1 MTHAERLAA
10 AISNLQVIV
19 DLPENDRPLWVYEQ
33 AQFMLESATV
43 FNQIEASRKQERENW
58 KKEVRLLEE
67 HIVKLE
73 VELGQIRSILSQ

>member
-1 MTHAERLAA
+1 MTHIERLAA

-33 AQFMLESATV
+33 AQFMIESATV
-43 FNQIEASRKQERENW
+43 FNQIEASRKQERQNW

-73 VELGQIRSILSQ
+73 GQLGQIRSILSQ